1 MDMPAP
7 SMMGS
12 YMVVVTPDE
21 IYGILEDVHN
31 RGHAG
36 SRALWHKVFQQI
48 KITSGFLW
56 APVGTHIIRWIWC
69 SYMDLQNGT

>member
-21 IYGILEDVHN
+21 IYFILEDVHN

-36 SRALWHKVFQQI
+36 SRALWHKVFQ
-48 KITSGFLW
+48 
-56 APVGTHIIRWIWC
+56 
-69 SYMDLQNGT
+69 